1 VLVIQESEVDA
12 RAEEVWARAVT
23 PEGINAELRPWMR
36 MRVPRA
42 LRGKT
47 IDEVPLGEP
56 IGRSWILLLG
66 FLPFD
71 YDDLCLV
78 ERGPGLRFLERSKML
93 SMTLWQHERTVV
105 PAGRGCRV
113 TDRLTFELR
122 ALLRALPGA
131 ERRVE
136 RLIAAIFAHRHRRLA
151 AAFADAG

>member
-1 VLVIQESEVDA
+1 MFVIRESEVSAPPDD
-12 RAEEVWARAVT
+12 VWGRAVS
-23 PEGINAELRPWMR
+23 PEGINAELRPWLR
-36 MRVPRA
+36 MRVPRR

-47 IDEVPLGEP
+47 IDDVPLGEP

-78 ERGPGLRFLERSKML
+78 QRGPGLRFLERSKML
-93 SMTLWQHERTVV
+93 SMSLWQHERTVV
-105 PAGRGCRV
+105 PNGRGCRV

-122 ALLRALPGA
+122 PPLRALPGA
-131 ERRVE
+131 ERLVE

-151 AAFADAG
+151 GAFAGS